1 MTRTIIIQQI
11 TPVFQKVFNDT
22 ALTLLPEHSAADFD
36 KWDSINHV
44 ILIARIEKLMKI
56 NISTRELIKNRLDEY
71 GPGLKHRT
79 PPIQDQ
85 ILQTHGFR
93 LQKLKKPP
101 RQYAQLYALY
111 SQPAQL
117 R

>member
-11 TPVFQKVFNDT
+11 THVFQKVFNDT

-56 NISTRELIKNRLDEY
+56 NISTGELIKIKTVGELADLIAE
-71 GPGLKHRT
+71 
-79 PPIQDQ
+79 
-85 ILQTHGFR
+85 
-93 LQKLKKPP
+93 KL
-101 RQYAQLYALY
+101 AE
-111 SQPAQL
+111 
-117 R
+117 

>member
-56 NISTRELIKNRLDEY
+56 NISTGELIKITTVGQLAD
-71 GPGLKHRT
+71 L
-79 PPIQDQ
+79 IA
-85 ILQTHGFR
+85 
-93 LQKLKKPP
+93 QKLAECK
-101 RQYAQLYALY
+101 LTEHI
-111 SQPAQL
+111 SVIHMVSVSVE
-117 R
+117 